1 MASRPRF
8 ISNVWR
14 SEYLPAG
21 VGIEVHSK
29 QPGGLVGLAFPW
41 ASRRTGGA
49 RTRTAGPSYGARAL
63 SGWCSDAG
71 WGNPWGEPRKSTVGA
86 EETLSEFAGT
96 GRSTQTLLPAQPSP
110 SKRETTPAN
119 AVMTRPKASHSRPAD
134 GRVRASVKLY
144 PITISARAAGQ
155 PRLWTLPSDERT
167 GRFDQQRMRGLE
179 LLPGRLDLLRR
190 LDLTLSCLEQ

>member
-8 ISNVWR
+8 IRRRQCVAKRISPR
-14 SEYLPAG
+14 AG

-71 WGNPWGEPRKSTVGA
+71 RGGETPWEPRTSTVGA

-96 GRSTQTLLPAQPSP
+96 WPEYPDASTRSAEP
-110 SKRETTPAN
+110 
-119 AVMTRPKASHSRPAD
+119 
-134 GRVRASVKLY
+134 
-144 PITISARAAGQ
+144 
-155 PRLWTLPSDERT
+155 
-167 GRFDQQRMRGLE
+167 
-179 LLPGRLDLLRR
+179 
-190 LDLTLSCLEQ
+190 EQIAFPWA